1 LVTSFLKTLP
11 LHYVSKTIL
20 FLLPAEKTVAVIYT
34 LQKNFEAKLSLTTAG
49 CRVKRLERLPNA
61 DYFSVNGP
69 RRET

>member
-1 LVTSFLKTLP
+1 
-11 LHYVSKTIL
+11 
-20 FLLPAEKTVAVIYT
+20 LLPAEKTVAVIYT